1 VRQSASIKIDNFNCT
16 YNQRNGV
23 RLKFHLQHG
32 FIANFHTKPLFL
44 PLSAIFGP
52 HQEPHDC
59 FAPDSPPRSEHHPRP
74 VFSCIFRYI
83 VTMEGYAVILEK
95 KARGRGMGF
104 GGRPWAVRTFKLTE
118 QNFEYY
124 DGAKLKGVINT
135 KGSKAFPLNPSD
147 ADGKEFPFQLNTTD
161 GEQVILNGSS
171 WAIRDKCIAVLNRSS
186 VNPRWDNAEDNEK
199 YKLEARLREL
209 EHERLGAVTS
219 GAAGAFG
226 AGGADAAMKKAQEAQ
241 KAIAAENVS
250 VHV

>member
-1 VRQSASIKIDNFNCT
+1 
-16 YNQRNGV
+16 
-23 RLKFHLQHG
+23 
-32 FIANFHTKPLFL
+32 
-44 PLSAIFGP
+44 
-52 HQEPHDC
+52 
-59 FAPDSPPRSEHHPRP
+59 
-74 VFSCIFRYI
+74 
-83 VTMEGYAVILEK
+83 MEGYAVILEK

-186 VNPRWDNAEDNEK
+186 VNPKWDNAEDNEK

-226 AGGADAAMKKAQEAQ
+226 AGGADAAMRKAQEAQ

-250 VHV
+250 IHVAGLFEVMWNSPFVSARHRLRTHSRTPRSPRRGVSAMPAPTATSAR

>member
-1 VRQSASIKIDNFNCT
+1 
-16 YNQRNGV
+16 
-23 RLKFHLQHG
+23 
-32 FIANFHTKPLFL
+32 
-44 PLSAIFGP
+44 
-52 HQEPHDC
+52 
-59 FAPDSPPRSEHHPRP
+59 
-74 VFSCIFRYI
+74 
-83 VTMEGYAVILEK
+83 MEGYAVILEK

-226 AGGADAAMKKAQEAQ
+226 AGGADAAMRKAQEAQ

-250 VHV
+250 VHVGFHCNDVEFTFIFAQHRLRMRSRTPRSLQRGVSAMPAPTATSAP

>member
-1 VRQSASIKIDNFNCT
+1 
-16 YNQRNGV
+16 
-23 RLKFHLQHG
+23 
-32 FIANFHTKPLFL
+32 
-44 PLSAIFGP
+44 
-52 HQEPHDC
+52 
-59 FAPDSPPRSEHHPRP
+59 
-74 VFSCIFRYI
+74 
-83 VTMEGYAVILEK
+83 MEGYAVILEK

-186 VNPRWDNAEDNEK
+186 VNPKWDNAEDNEK